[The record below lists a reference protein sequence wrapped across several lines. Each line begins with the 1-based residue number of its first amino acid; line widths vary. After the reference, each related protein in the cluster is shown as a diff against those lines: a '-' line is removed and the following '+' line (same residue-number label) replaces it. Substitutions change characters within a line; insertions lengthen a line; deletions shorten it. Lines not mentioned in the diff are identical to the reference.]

1 MTFFFFR
8 EEANAPS
15 ANNYALYVV
24 LFVSYLGV
32 ALFDFMRQ
40 AVRHSQLTGRRS
52 VRAGLRLA
60 ALGCILGMVYAAYKM
75 TVVTSLLFGLRL
87 VSREGPGCTSLV
99 AAPCVFSVTAPACA
113 VLLVGV
119 GVTLPA
125 VLYPIQQFKRR
136 RWEIRSL
143 VSLEPLWRDLADAL
157 PHIVLR
163 ADGDDDDM
171 NLDPGFRLHRRVIEI
186 SDGLLEL
193 RPYRSKTVLETARRR
208 VDAHTT
214 LGAGFVE
221 AALTRAA
228 LAALRSGRKPCD
240 AVVAELTPRG
250 GDLRAEADWLVT
262 VAHAYA
268 GGAAPDA
275 APADERPDTVGV

>member
-1 MTFFFFR
+1 
-8 EEANAPS
+8 
-15 ANNYALYVV
+15 
-24 LFVSYLGV
+24 
-32 ALFDFMRQ
+32 MRC
-40 AVRHSQLTGRRS
+40 ASRRS
-52 VRAGLRLA
+52 RGH
-60 ALGCILGMVYAAYKM
+60 
-75 TVVTSLLFGLRL
+75 S
-87 VSREGPGCTSLV
+87 PGRPL
-99 AAPCVFSVTAPACA
+99 PD
-113 VLLVGV
+113 
-119 GVTLPA
+119 PA
-125 VLYPIQQFKRR
+125 VQAAT
-136 RWEIRSL
+136 IRSL

-163 ADGDDDDM
+163 ADEDDDDM

-208 VDAHTT
+208 VYAHTT

-268 GGAAPDA
+268 DGAALDA
-275 APADERPDTVGV
+275 APADERPDVVGV